1 MSKKFFLSILALFL
15 ATSAF
20 AQIDP
25 QAATALDKTASA
37 ILNKSSHYIFDMKV
51 CNASGK
57 QISTSEGEFFIK
69 KDRFKLIHPDM
80 SIFYDGKTQWTL
92 NEKSEEVN
100 INTPTE
106 GELEEIN
113 PMQIFAHYKD
123 NFKARYNSDSST
135 AEVSNVD
142 LFPNDREKPYFRI
155 NFQIRKSDNQPIK
168 IISYSKDGSYIT
180 FDIKKIDNPTIND
193 SEFVF
198 DTKKFPNIEIID
210 LR

>member
-1 MSKKFFLSILALFL
+1 
-15 ATSAF
+15 
-20 AQIDP
+20 
-25 QAATALDKTASA
+25 
-37 ILNKSSHYIFDMKV
+37 
-51 CNASGK
+51 
-57 QISTSEGEFFIK
+57 
-69 KDRFKLIHPDM
+69 M

-123 NFKARYNSDSST
+123 HFKARYNSDSST

-168 IISYSKDGSYIT
+168 IISYSKDGSSIT